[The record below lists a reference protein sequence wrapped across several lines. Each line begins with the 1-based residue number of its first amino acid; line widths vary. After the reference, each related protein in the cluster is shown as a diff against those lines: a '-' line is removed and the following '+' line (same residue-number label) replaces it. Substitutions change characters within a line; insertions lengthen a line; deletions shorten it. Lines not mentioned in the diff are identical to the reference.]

1 MAALNTIAGLLS
13 PRGRL
18 VLAEILPRRTQRLYR
33 LVDLSSL
40 PPQLAERVTA
50 AEEAIYSNSPDP
62 MLNWDVAELQEYL
75 NQGGFSRVEVTVDL
89 LTSEMRL
96 GQEQIE
102 RWFTTRPEGDR
113 PSFAQHLLKGD
124 KPGALTPAELA
135 ELKQLF
141 ERQLLNRVVAWDSAV
156 AYVLAGK
163 G

>member
-1 MAALNTIAGLLS
+1 
-13 PRGRL
+13 
-18 VLAEILPRRTQRLYR
+18 
-33 LVDLSSL
+33 
-40 PPQLAERVTA
+40 
-50 AEEAIYSNSPDP
+50 